1 MDPVTVMTCI
11 QVASSVAGMLSPKG
25 PDIGDL
31 INIQTQ
37 MIKNISNQVAKLQ
50 DGINQIIFDID
61 NLKTHITYE
70 VPSLIYKEFI
80 SNELIAKFSGYERII
95 NTYLEERETKGI
107 FIAYEK
113 NKQDLAT
120 ILYEIQ
126 SKRDQVLNVKD
137 FFLAPII
144 ARCIKVEIDL
154 LIILLGDEIGDK
166 SSAFFKNSLT
176 GYERWLKDMQ
186 DLNNSYSVDYKI
198 DALKMEIEK
207 ANVNT
212 FGFRM
217 CKINETVKEKDNEF
231 DMITTRY
238 TVNTRVEVFSFKRI
252 LNPDVELEITQNKF
266 SYQELE
272 DLYINTNIS
281 LAYLP
286 KIVSPTIEEKYSE
299 ELIDY
304 KYGDVFIKENKGDGV
319 KADMNK
325 GDIKDERFD
334 INREFIESLTKCDNP
349 SQQILSNKKFP
360 SATDSFKT
368 LTKKMIIP
376 VTHKK
381 IMKDLQD
388 KINSLKIQL

>member
-1 MDPVTVMTCI
+1 M
-11 QVASSVAGMLSPKG
+11 
-25 PDIGDL
+25 
-31 INIQTQ
+31 
-37 MIKNISNQVAKLQ
+37 
-50 DGINQIIFDID
+50 
-61 NLKTHITYE
+61 
-70 VPSLIYKEFI
+70 
-80 SNELIAKFSGYERII
+80 
-95 NTYLEERETKGI
+95 
-107 FIAYEK
+107 
-113 NKQDLAT
+113 
-120 ILYEIQ
+120 
-126 SKRDQVLNVKD
+126 NVKD
-137 FFLAPII
+137 FFLAPIL
-144 ARCIKVEIDL
+144 ARCFKVEIDL

-176 GYERWLKDMQ
+176 GYERWLNDMQ

-286 KIVSPTIEEKYSE
+286 KIVSPTIE
-299 ELIDY
+299 
-304 KYGDVFIKENKGDGV
+304 
-319 KADMNK
+319 A
-325 GDIKDERFD
+325 
-334 INREFIESLTKCDNP
+334 
-349 SQQILSNKKFP
+349 
-360 SATDSFKT
+360 
-368 LTKKMIIP
+368 
-376 VTHKK
+376 
-381 IMKDLQD
+381 
-388 KINSLKIQL
+388 